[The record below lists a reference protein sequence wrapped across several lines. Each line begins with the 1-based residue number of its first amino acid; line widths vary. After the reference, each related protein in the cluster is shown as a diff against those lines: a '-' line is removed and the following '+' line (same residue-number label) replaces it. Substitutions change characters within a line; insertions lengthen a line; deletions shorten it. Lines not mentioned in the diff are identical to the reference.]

1 MNRKHAIT
9 ISVAAGVAAI
19 AGTVAA
25 TKSIHLGHPAASSA
39 QASSSLV
46 AQRGAALDRAEV
58 ALRKALSKQPPKL
71 PPLPG
76 KLPAAPAA
84 GSAAPTFGPAQQA
97 QRVVYVRPAP
107 IIRHVPRA
115 GGEHES
121 DDGSEH
127 GSAQPEHGGGGFD
140 D

>member
-1 MNRKHAIT
+1 VNRKHAIT

-25 TKSIHLGHPAASSA
+25 TKSIHLGHPATSSA
-39 QASSSLV
+39 RASSSLV
-46 AQRGAALDRAEV
+46 AQRSATLDRAEV

-71 PPLPG
+71 PPLPE

-84 GSAAPTFGPAQQA
+84 GSAAPALGPAQA

-121 DDGSEH
+121 DDGHESEQ
-127 GSAQPEHGGGGFD
+127 GENGGGGFD